1 MRKEDTDA
9 LMAILAQAGP
19 KGKELATALASRQ
32 YLEVHLHISG
42 PIVMGA
48 EVVRLVMPMLIR
60 SAVDAKEREKKQD
73 P

>member
-1 MRKEDTDA
+1 MAMRKEDEAT
-9 LMAILAQAGP
+9 LRAILEQAGP
-19 KGKELATALASRQ
+19 KGKEIALALAARSGAV
-32 YLEVHLHISG
+32 EIHLHISG

-60 SAVDAKEREKKQD
+60 SAEKDSRRGD